1 MVYDSKGEILRVYLS
16 QDEKW
21 RIPVSLS
28 EVDPLFLKT
37 LIRSED
43 RFYWYHPGVN
53 PFSILRALW
62 QNIREGRVVSGAST
76 LTMQLA
82 RLIKPSPRNILSK
95 IREAIFSLT
104 LEAFLKKK
112 LILELYLSLAPYG
125 GNLEGV
131 YAASLSYFGKPPGKL
146 APHEVAFLLTLPRA
160 PSLSKEKRKAMR
172 DALLRKM
179 WRWGLIS
186 RRELERS
193 LKVPLPSRKP
203 FPKKAAHLCDFLK
216 ERFSGVFIHSTVDAE
231 VQSKVEKMVSLHRR
245 RLLTLGASQA
255 AVVVIEN
262 SSGDL
267 RAAVGSVDY
276 WDSPG
281 GQIKGFYIF
290 RSPGSALKPFIYIM
304 ALEKGVVTTESLLP
318 DAPMSFGGFS
328 PKNFDSSWR
337 GLVKAEDALSL
348 SLNLPFV
355 YLLRRVG
362 YWDFLRRLERGG
374 VRGPLSD
381 SFYGLSAAI
390 GGMEV
395 RLLDLTNLYASLA
408 RGGLYRKVRLTKEE
422 NPREERLFRAGAVYL
437 SLKALGRRGR
447 PDAPSLK
454 LFTFPDSVVYWKTGT
469 SWGRR
474 DAWAVG
480 FSRKYTV
487 GVWVGNFDALGAPGI
502 VGAQAAGPL
511 MFDIFRALEG
521 KGWDGR
527 YKWFSEAKRELVPEK
542 VCSFSGYPPSPA
554 CPHTKEVLVLEN
566 AHPYLK
572 CPFHKEFA
580 VERGTGYRAC
590 PFKQYSKGETLL
602 RRFLVLPPAVREVLG
617 RGNPPGF
624 GPDCHLP
631 SGAQLRILSPQPGA
645 TYILSPGIR
654 GADRLMFKAVG
665 GGGKIYWFCDGKFL
679 GTSSSGEVV
688 RFSLPPG
695 YHKILAQGENGASS
709 SVKIRVILW

>member
-1 MVYDSKGEILRVYLS
+1 LS

-28 EVDPLFLKT
+28 QVDPLFIKA

-43 RFYWYHPGVN
+43 RLYWYHPGIN
-53 PFSILRALW
+53 PFSVLRALW

-82 RLIKPSPRNILSK
+82 RLIRPSPRNILSK
-95 IREAIFSLT
+95 IKEALFALT
-104 LEAFLKKK
+104 LETFLKKK

-125 GNLEGV
+125 GNLEGI
-131 YAASLSYFGKPPGKL
+131 YAASLSYFGKPPGRL
-146 APHEVAFLLTLPRA
+146 APHEIAFLLTLPRA
-160 PSLSKEKRKAMR
+160 PSLPREKRKAMR
-172 DALLRKM
+172 DTLLRKM
-179 WRWGLIS
+179 WGWGLIGS
-186 RRELERS
+186 RELERG
-193 LKVPLPSRKP
+193 LKMPLPTRKP
-203 FPKKAAHLCDFLK
+203 FPKKAPHLCDFLV
-216 ERFSGVFIHSTVDAE
+216 ERLSGVFVRSTVDAE
-231 VQSKVEKMVSLHRR
+231 VQGKVEKMVGLHRR
-245 RLLTLGASQA
+245 RLSNLGASQA

-262 SSGDL
+262 SSGKL
-267 RAAVGSVDY
+267 KAAVGSVDY
-276 WDSPG
+276 WNSPG

-304 ALEKGVVTTESLLP
+304 ALEKGVITTQSLLP

-374 VRGPLSD
+374 VKGPLPD

-408 RGGLYRKVRLTKEE
+408 RGGLYRRVLMVKGEE
-422 NPREERLFRAGAVYL
+422 TPSERLFRAGAVYL

-447 PDAPSLK
+447 PDAPSLR

-480 FSRKYTV
+480 FSRRYTV
-487 GVWVGNFDALGAPGI
+487 GVWVGNFDSRGAAGI

-511 MFDIFRALEG
+511 MFDVFRALER

-527 YKWFSEAKRELVPEK
+527 YGWFSEAKRELVPEK

-566 AHPYLK
+566 SHPYLK
-572 CPFHKEFA
+572 CPFHREFV
-580 VERGTGYRAC
+580 VERESGHRVC
-590 PFKQYSKGETLL
+590 PFKTYEKGETL
-602 RRFLVLPPAVREVLG
+602 RRSFLVLPTAVREVLG
-617 RGNPPGF
+617 KGNPPSF
-624 GPDCHLP
+624 GPDCYLP
-631 SGAQLRILSPQPGA
+631 SGAKLRILSPQPGA
-645 TYILSPGIR
+645 TYVLSPGIR
-654 GADRLMFKAVG
+654 GADRLVFQAISGV
-665 GGGKIYWFCDGKFL
+665 GKIYWFCDGKFL
-679 GTSSSGEVV
+679 GTSSSGEAV

-695 YHKILAQGENGASS
+695 PHRILAQGEEGDSS